1 MARFKPRIVAF
12 PAAENAPPVLWHFS
26 SQLNILLNFV
36 IFQMFGRGEQFSVR
50 NVFKASWSR
59 IALRWE
65 NKGENVLSK
74 KVSLPSKT

>member
-1 MARFKPRIVAF
+1 MF
-12 PAAENAPPVLWHFS
+12 PAAANAPKVHLS
-26 SQLNILLNFV
+26 SQLNNLESLA
-36 IFQMFGRGEQFSVR
+36 IFQMFSRGEQFSVR

-74 KVSLPSKT
+74 KVSLPSQT